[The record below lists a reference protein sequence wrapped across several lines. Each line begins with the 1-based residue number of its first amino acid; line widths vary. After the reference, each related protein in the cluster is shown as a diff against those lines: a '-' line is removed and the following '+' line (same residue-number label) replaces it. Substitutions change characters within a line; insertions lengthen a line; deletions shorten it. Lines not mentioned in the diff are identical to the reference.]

1 MTSEDQ
7 RRNASE
13 EELVEDFRST
23 GDNECFDRLYRSTR
37 RKVFSVCLKFLREP
51 GAAEDV
57 VHEAFLRAYERFH
70 SMEGRNF
77 SAWVCRIAANL
88 CMNRI
93 RDQRRREELMSAAH
107 QLQLA
112 AALPEVETIQAEQK
126 QMVLDVIESLGPEQ
140 RRVFLLRHVENC
152 SYQEIERITGYD
164 SGQVRSHLQ
173 NARRNFQL
181 RWRRKTGAG
190 VGDEPGRV

>member
-13 EELVEDFRST
+13 EELVEGFRST

-70 SMEGRNF
+70 SMEGKNF

-88 CMNRI
+88 CLNRI

-107 QLQLA
+107 QLQLPA
-112 AALPEVETIQAEQK
+112 APPEVETIQAEQK

-181 RWRRKTGAG
+181 RWRRKTSAG